1 MRVITGTL
9 GNRRFD
15 APGTFKTHPM
25 SDKARGALF
34 NILGD
39 IEGLSVLDPFAGS
52 GALSFE
58 AISRGAGPVVAIEL
72 DRTAQKIITANIA
85 DLDIADQITFVKASA
100 NGWLS
105 TNPDAQFDLVL
116 CDPPY
121 DDMQPGLLA
130 QLAGRVVA
138 GGIFVL
144 SLPKDTA
151 LPELPELELVEQR
164 TYSRATLAFFRKNS

>member
-1 MRVITGTL
+1 MRVITGAL

-15 APGTFKTHPM
+15 APGTFRTHPM

-58 AISRGAGPVVAIEL
+58 AISRGAAPVVAIEL
-72 DRTAQKIITANIA
+72 DRTAQKVIEANIA
-85 DLDIADQITFVKASA
+85 DLNIKDALTFVKASA
-100 NGWLS
+100 HGWLQS
-105 TNPDAQFDLVL
+105 NPEAHFDLVL

-121 DDMQPGLLA
+121 DDMQPKLLA
-130 QLAGRVVA
+130 ELAERVVPE
-138 GGIFVL
+138 GIFVL
-144 SLPKDTA
+144 SLPKDSD
-151 LPELPELELVEQR
+151 LPELPGLELLEQR